1 MLLKLD
7 ALMIILFAGLLV
19 PVFYILF
26 EGDNK
31 PLMIVSTTI
40 MMISFLFEILAYK
53 SVIIQIIKIIYIY
66 IFFCFFLKNL
76 LMLIFFFLIA

>member
-7 ALMIILFAGLLV
+7 SLMIILFSGLLV

-31 PLMIVSTTI
+31 PLMIISTII
-40 MMISFLFEILAYK
+40 MLLAFLFEILAYK
-53 SVIIQIIKIIYIY
+53 SVIIQIIK
-66 IFFCFFLKNL
+66 
-76 LMLIFFFLIA
+76 